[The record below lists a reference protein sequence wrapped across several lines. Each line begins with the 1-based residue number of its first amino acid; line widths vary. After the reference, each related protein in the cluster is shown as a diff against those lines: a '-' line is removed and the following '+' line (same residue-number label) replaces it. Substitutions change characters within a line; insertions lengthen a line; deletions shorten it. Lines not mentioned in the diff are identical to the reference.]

1 MTKTPEIFT
10 SSTASDECRQALN
23 ALLLQW
29 PEKPSD
35 TMSSAILDHF
45 CQCRS
50 CLRKWIALEAAADL
64 ASLSGDAGFLEE
76 DHAAPHSAGSL
87 ES

>member
-1 MTKTPEIFT
+1 M
-10 SSTASDECRQALN
+10 SSSASDECHQVLN

-64 ASLSGDAGFLEE
+64 ASQSILSGDARHSQA
-76 DHAAPHSAGSL
+76 DHAAPHSAGRV

>member
-1 MTKTPEIFT
+1 M
-10 SSTASDECRQALN
+10 SSSASDECHQVLN

-29 PEKPSD
+29 PEEPSD

-64 ASLSGDAGFLEE
+64 ASLSILDGDAPRSNV
-76 DHAAPHSAGSL
+76 DHAAPHSANSL
-87 ES
+87 ESYRL